1 MSTQTTDTELK
12 ELLEKFSRN
21 SIVLDISEEVPSRKV
36 GRGLVGNR
44 TFRLTLNG
52 QHSKEK
58 TARVSPRN
66 ALFPFW
72 LSSTVRNYPGSTRK
86 GCSLIMVYC
95 RSSTKSTLNGGA
107 LIRLTRDALASI
119 GLRT

>member
-21 SIVLDISEEVPSRKV
+21 SIVL
-36 GRGLVGNR
+36 VGNR

-58 TARVSPRN
+58 TVKVSPRN

-86 GCSLIMVYC
+86 GCSQIMVCC